1 MNFYIYFLSLLQ
13 KYQYTHKNNQDSYSF
28 EKNID
33 FDAFGNKV
41 NFNIEIFIDENKKIK
56 QIQYPNFFI
65 EQFQRDK
72 NYSKKSKEEIQE
84 VINTIIIEDLRHQ
97 ISISDDKI
105 IWRIENKVDFEKHN
119 KDKIKLKD
127 IFRDKDSL
135 AKYNIEKNDDYLRNK
150 HICST
155 PYCNNTIDLRNSHYI
170 PAFVLRNMLN
180 KKNDSILKAY
190 PFSFNIDDIDF
201 KRNHLSDFILSTTA
215 GPSIYNTAR
224 IYCGECENSL
234 FDYENNELFF
244 TDEDKYQSIIKSL
257 SQRFMDFISVKG
269 KELDI
274 LKKSIK
280 LNNNANKIKKN
291 HIKKIQLL
299 NKIKKRF
306 PDKQNLSNNHEI
318 QVFFEIDSFIPLSSM
333 AVILGNNI
341 SKIFRIKNDASLMN
355 GCFEKSILFIHI
367 CPKKSTYTIS
377 FDFKNLT
384 YMDLNIVRTFFTKNF
399 NLNNIKEVALA
410 SLNATFSNFSEI
422 FIAEDYFLNLYH
434 NHQYLLLNAIAMRDT
449 NFSEESIFLG
459 ADNLPNNDNDMNNH
473 FMQLYKQDIINMNCF
488 NTLLTD
494 INLLSKKIFTCDSS
508 NYVDH
513 KYKEFSSYIYENYD
527 VSFRIDINSDKD
539 ERTYSIILDNKLVF
553 TIVRKSVVI
562 ENNYVL
568 KTIHDKLDSS
578 IVHYLK
584 DNIDGLNNSLI
595 KTFFYMIIRQE
606 PRTIQFEKEN
616 LRNNK

>member
-13 KYQYTHKNNQDSYSF
+13 KYQYTQKNNQDGYSF

-33 FDAFGNKV
+33 FDVFGNKV

-155 PYCNNTIDLRNSHYI
+155 PYCNNTSDLRNSHYI

-244 TDEDKYQSIIKSL
+244 TNEDKYQSIIKSL

-341 SKIFRIKNDASLMN
+341 NKIFRIKNDASLMN
-355 GCFEKSILFIHI
+355 GSFEKSILFIHI

-399 NLNNIKEVALA
+399 NLKNIKEVALA

-488 NTLLTD
+488 NTLLTN
-494 INLLSKKIFTCDSS
+494 INLLSKKIFVCDRS
-508 NYVDH
+508 NYIDH

-527 VSFRIDINSDKD
+527 VSFRIDINSNMD
-539 ERTYSIILDNKLVF
+539 ERTYYIILDNNLAFK
-553 TIVRKSVVI
+553 IVRKSVLI
-562 ENNYVL
+562 DNNIIL
-568 KTIHDKLDSS
+568 KTIHDKVNSD
-578 IVHYLK
+578 IVHCLK
-584 DNIDGLNNSLI
+584 YNIEGLSNSLI

-606 PRTIQFEKEN
+606 PQTIEFEKEM
-616 LRNNK
+616 LNNKK